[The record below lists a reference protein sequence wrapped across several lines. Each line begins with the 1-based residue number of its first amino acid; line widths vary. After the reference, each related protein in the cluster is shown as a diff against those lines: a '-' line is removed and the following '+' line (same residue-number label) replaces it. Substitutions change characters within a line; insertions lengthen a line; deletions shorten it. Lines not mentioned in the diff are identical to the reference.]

1 MNPMSIPMISA
12 ITEAR
17 AMPLICIWKIN
28 TNVKL
33 KIILVILV
41 AITIL
46 RGTEAFCSPIN
57 HPINEKFMSV
67 AGIPQ
72 ILI

>member
-1 MNPMSIPMISA
+1 MTDAS
-12 ITEAR
+12 
-17 AMPLICIWKIN
+17 AMPLICILKIN
-28 TNVKL
+28 TKVRLNT
-33 KIILVILV
+33 ILVIFV

-46 RGTEAFCSPIN
+46 SGADAFCSPIN
-57 HPINEKFMSV
+57 HPIKEKFMSV